1 VRGILAYIVV
11 PKNVPICKLNN
22 MKRYGGVM
30 MMCEPTYEERE
41 RTATQVGEEMGATLK
56 LSSSSSDS
64 ILSTFFHKIIAHE
77 EVI

>member
-11 PKNVPICKLNN
+11 PRNVPTCKLNN
-22 MKRYGGVM
+22 VKRYRGVIT
-30 MMCEPTYEERE
+30 MCEPTYEERE
-41 RTATQVGEEMGATLK
+41 RIATQVGEEMGATLK

-64 ILSTFFHKIIAHE
+64 VLSTFFHKIIAHE